1 MKKLFFSLIIS
12 LMILF
17 IIWFIAGWV
26 EHGSDIFN
34 KHLDLFATLKQI
46 NGINF
51 NGYGNQ
57 TLLDVIKWGRDIIL
71 KVNQNGLL
79 ANVVGQAYGG
89 GEITGGLGV
98 FLNAIEGLV
107 MPIKAIANSLIV
119 IIVLIAIIIMIMYVF
134 MNFTISIVEVLLSPV
149 FI

>member
-34 KHLDLFATLKQI
+34 KHLDLFATLQQI

-51 NGYGNQ
+51 KGYGNQ

-79 ANVVGQAYGG
+79 ANTIGQAYGG

-107 MPIKAIANSLIV
+107 MPVKAIANSIIV
-119 IIVLIAIIIMIMYVF
+119 ILVLIAIIIMIMYVF